1 MSSNTHSNRR
11 MFIRKVSALSLLA
24 GAGGV
29 LPASLVSCVQGNK
42 KQGTSTQTDSL
53 AGGSTDAGDLFFKI
67 SLAEWSLHRALK
79 KGALDNL
86 DFPAKAKNDF
96 GIDAVE
102 YVNQFFMDKAKDK
115 AYLGELKKRCDD
127 LGVKS
132 VRIMIDEEGDLGNTD
147 EAARVKAVENHYK
160 WVEAARFLGCTDIRV
175 NARGEGAAEKVSAAA
190 ADGLAKLTDFAK
202 DFNIA
207 IIVENHGSYSS
218 NGEWL
223 AGVMNHVNDSNC
235 GTLPDFG
242 NFCIERT
249 EPKDDTIE
257 AYMETKC
264 LEEYDMYKGVA
275 EMMPFAKGVSAKSY
289 AFDEQ
294 GNETTIDYMKMMQIV
309 KDAGYTD
316 YVGIE
321 YEGVGNIS
329 EEEGI
334 RKTLELL
341 KKTGAALS

>member
-1 MSSNTHSNRR
+1 MSSNRNRR
-11 MFIRKVSALSLLA
+11 AFIRRVSALSLLA

-29 LPASLVSCVQGNK
+29 LPASLISCVQGNK
-42 KQGTSTQTDSL
+42 KQGSAAESDSL
-53 AGGSTDAGDLFFKI
+53 AAESGSAGELFFKI
-67 SLAEWSLHRALK
+67 SLAEWSLHRALR
-79 KGALDNL
+79 KGDLDNL
-86 DFPAKAKNDF
+86 GFPAKAKNEF

-115 AYLGELKKRCDD
+115 TYLGELKKRCDD
-127 LGVKS
+127 LGVTS
-132 VRIMIDEEGDLGNTD
+132 VRIMIDEEGDLGNVD
-147 EAARVKAVENHYK
+147 EAARTKALENHYK
-160 WVEAARFLGCTDIRV
+160 WVEAAQFLGCTDIRV
-175 NARGEGAAEKVSAAA
+175 NARGEGPAEEVAAAA
-190 ADGLAKLTDFAK
+190 ADGLGRLSTFAK
-202 DFNIA
+202 DYNIA
-207 IIVENHGSYSS
+207 IIVENHGGYSS

-223 AGVMNHVNDSNC
+223 AGVMKTVNDSNC

-249 EPKDDTIE
+249 EPEEETIE
-257 AYMETKC
+257 AYMATKC
-264 LEEYDMYKGVA
+264 LKDYDMYKGVK

-289 AFDEQ
+289 AFDNQ
-294 GNETTIDYMKMMQIV
+294 GKETTIDYPKMMQIV
-309 KDAGYTD
+309 KDAGYTS

-329 EEEGI
+329 EDEGI